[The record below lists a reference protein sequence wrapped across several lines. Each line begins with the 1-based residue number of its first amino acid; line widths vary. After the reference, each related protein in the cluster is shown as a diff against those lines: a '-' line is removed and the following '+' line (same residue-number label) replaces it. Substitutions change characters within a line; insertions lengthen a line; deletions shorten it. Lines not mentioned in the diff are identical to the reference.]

1 MWENV
6 GFYRGC
12 ETFACKVKVVV
23 LFDLAQKHKSYL
35 RYICHVKSHLH
46 LPSLNTSDIG
56 HLVYFVTP
64 LWNQNFRIS
73 SKLFFLLDLKETI
86 EQTNELNEVDDDGS
100 VQGSRG
106 LQSGSGDSI
115 FGTDHEDKVRMQLPL
130 DWVEERFRVDRR
142 KLEEMILGEYS
153 VLFFLV
159 CCELL

>member
-1 MWENV
+1 MLSPI
-6 GFYRGC
+6 Y
-12 ETFACKVKVVV
+12 T
-23 LFDLAQKHKSYL
+23 
-35 RYICHVKSHLH
+35 
-46 LPSLNTSDIG
+46 PSPLNTSDIG